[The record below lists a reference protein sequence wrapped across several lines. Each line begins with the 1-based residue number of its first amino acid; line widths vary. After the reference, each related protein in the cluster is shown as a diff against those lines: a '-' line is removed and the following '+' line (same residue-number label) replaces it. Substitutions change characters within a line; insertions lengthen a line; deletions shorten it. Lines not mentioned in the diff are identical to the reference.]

1 MLKTTKKYET
11 NTVDTTINNN
21 KNNNVKNN
29 IKSGI
34 ETNVE
39 DNTNYNTQDKNTNN
53 VIADTTNPP
62 INTNF
67 YIENKPNIETNELN
81 KPITKINKT
90 NKPTTEIEETS
101 SFITPPTTQ
110 INKTSSLVLSKYMDV
125 FNSFIDY
132 DNKSFELNVLLN
144 KCVYDFNYK
153 YLFEYLVYN
162 IKSTF
167 LFAKDTMY
175 LMFLLNKNM
184 NIVFKYLVNSLL
196 FIGLFFILL
205 LVLSILTLV
214 YMVIGIVSCT
224 LFIITFPFKLIHKL
238 LLKNKKDDEED
249 NDEDSNE
256 NNNKSNKENINKN
269 NKNKKFFLFFRRK
282 NNNRNNNNNNN
293 SKNRNNNNK
302 SNNNSKNNNNNR
314 NKNNSKR
321 NIEQEIILKITGN
334 EKGKKLS
341 RIKTIILK
349 LLNKVSI
356 IFTKLNKQ
364 LQIKFIDKKVT
375 NYNKHATKKM
385 KSRTKVISNSLGIKD
400 NSKERLNSKYQVI
413 KKLSSMVKSC
423 DKSSYFKPKEKLKI
437 KEAKTSVIK
446 GLKNEIKSEKEKLK
460 TTKINLD
467 KTKSK
472 IKTGTFIKSS
482 NNKNKEKDKEKIKT
496 KEKNEI
502 INKEK
507 GKVEMKTQNKGI
519 ENDVEIAEYNGD
531 HNNFKTQEIQQLLE
545 EEEQVLNDKINNL
558 WDSFNDDEEETLTEE
573 AEVRSDEIDNIELH
587 GLEDIKEVE
596 SKAKNGTENENEI
609 ETEIKTKNKNE
620 IETNNEN
627 EIEIETNNETT
638 DSFVEKLNEG
648 RNKDKETEVGM

>member
-1 MLKTTKKYET
+1 MTDISISENK
-11 NTVDTTINNN
+11 N
-21 KNNNVKNN
+21 KNNYNN
-29 IKSGI
+29 NLDYNNNLGS
-34 ETNVE
+34 
-39 DNTNYNTQDKNTNN
+39 DNNN
-53 VIADTTNPP
+53 NS
-62 INTNF
+62 
-67 YIENKPNIETNELN
+67 ENHV
-81 KPITKINKT
+81 
-90 NKPTTEIEETS
+90 TEAIISEY
-101 SFITPPTTQ
+101 P
-110 INKTSSLVLSKYMDV
+110 V

-184 NIVFKYLVNSLL
+184 NIVFKYLINSLL

-238 LLKNKKDDEED
+238 LLKNKKDEED
-249 NDEDSNE
+249 NDEDSNG
-256 NNNKSNKENINKN
+256 NNNKNNKENINKN

-282 NNNRNNNNNNN
+282 NKNRNNNNNNN
-293 SKNRNNNNK
+293 SKNNNNNNK
-302 SNNNSKNNNNNR
+302 SNNNNSKNNNNNR

-321 NIEQEIILKITGN
+321 NIEQEIILSITEN

-482 NNKNKEKDKEKIKT
+482 NNKNKEKDKEKMKT

-502 INKEK
+502 INKKDRVINKEE
-507 GKVEMKTQNKGI
+507 GGVKVKMIDNKI
-519 ENDVEIAEYNGD
+519 AKEEIDENRIINKFDVCKV
-531 HNNFKTQEIQQLLE
+531 HKKQSLLE
-545 EEEQVLNDKINNL
+545 KEQQILKDEL
-558 WDSFNDDEEETLTEE
+558 GSFWNELDEEETPIEE
-573 AEVRSDEIDNIELH
+573 AEVRSGEIDNIELY
-587 GLEDIKEVE
+587 GLEENNIVE
-596 SKAKNGTENENEI
+596 NGTE
-609 ETEIKTKNKNE
+609 TKNKNE
-620 IETNNEN
+620 IEINDEN
-627 EIEIETNNETT
+627 EIEIKTNNETT

-648 RNKDKETEVGM
+648 RNKDKETEMGM

>member
-11 NTVDTTINNN
+11 NTVD
-21 KNNNVKNN
+21 
-29 IKSGI
+29 
-34 ETNVE
+34 
-39 DNTNYNTQDKNTNN
+39 
-53 VIADTTNPP
+53 
-62 INTNF
+62 
-67 YIENKPNIETNELN
+67 
-81 KPITKINKT
+81 ITV
-90 NKPTTEIEETS
+90 NKPTTQIHRTS
-101 SFITPPTTQ
+101 S
-110 INKTSSLVLSKYMDV
+110 SVLSKYMDV
-125 FNSFIDY
+125 FNTFIDY

-249 NDEDSNE
+249 NDEDSNG
-256 NNNKSNKENINKN
+256 NNNKNNKENINKN

-293 SKNRNNNNK
+293 SKNKNDK
-302 SNNNSKNNNNNR
+302 SKNNNSKNNNNNR
-314 NKNNSKR
+314 NKNNNKR
-321 NIEQEIILKITGN
+321 NIEQEIILNITEN

-482 NNKNKEKDKEKIKT
+482 NNKNKEKDKEKMKT

-502 INKEK
+502 INKKDKIINKEEGRVEVK
-507 GKVEMKTQNKGI
+507 KVNETLNTDIDDIFDQY
-519 ENDVEIAEYNGD
+519 EDEYITCFANYK
-531 HNNFKTQEIQQLLE
+531 HNE
-545 EEEQVLNDKINNL
+545 EAKQKSSEEGQILKDKINSL
-558 WDSFNDDEEETLTEE
+558 WKSFGDDEEETITEE
-573 AEVRSDEIDNIELH
+573 AEVRS
-587 GLEDIKEVE
+587 G
-596 SKAKNGTENENEI
+596 
-609 ETEIKTKNKNE
+609 EIKT
-620 IETNNEN
+620 NNG
-627 EIEIETNNETT
+627 IT
-638 DSFVEKLNEG
+638 DSFVEKLSEG

>member
-11 NTVDTTINNN
+11 NTVD
-21 KNNNVKNN
+21 
-29 IKSGI
+29 
-34 ETNVE
+34 
-39 DNTNYNTQDKNTNN
+39 
-53 VIADTTNPP
+53 
-62 INTNF
+62 
-67 YIENKPNIETNELN
+67 
-81 KPITKINKT
+81 ITV
-90 NKPTTEIEETS
+90 NKPTTQIHRTS
-101 SFITPPTTQ
+101 S
-110 INKTSSLVLSKYMDV
+110 SVLSKYMDV
-125 FNSFIDY
+125 FNTFIDY

-249 NDEDSNE
+249 NDEDSNG
-256 NNNKSNKENINKN
+256 NNNKNNKENINKN

-282 NNNRNNNNNNN
+282 NKNNNRNNNNNNN
-293 SKNRNNNNK
+293 SKNKNDK
-302 SNNNSKNNNNNR
+302 SKNNNSKNNNNNR
-314 NKNNSKR
+314 NKNNNKR
-321 NIEQEIILKITGN
+321 NIEQEIILNITEN

-460 TTKINLD
+460 TTKMNLD

-482 NNKNKEKDKEKIKT
+482 NNKNKEKDKEKMKT

-502 INKEK
+502 INKKDKTINKEE
-507 GKVEMKTQNKGI
+507 GVIEMKTQNK
-519 ENDVEIAEYNGD
+519 ETNDNKAREEYTINMDEYIKNRCNEEKAEQKDNSC
-531 HNNFKTQEIQQLLE
+531 FKEQEEDELE
-545 EEEQVLNDKINNL
+545 L
-558 WDSFNDDEEETLTEE
+558 WNSFDEGEEETPIEE
-573 AEVRSDEIDNIELH
+573 AEVRSGEIDNIELH
-587 GLEDIKEVE
+587 GLEEDNIVE
-596 SKAKNGTENENEI
+596 NGTE
-609 ETEIKTKNKNE
+609 TKNKNE
-620 IETNNEN
+620 IE
-627 EIEIETNNETT
+627 IETKNETT

>member
-11 NTVDTTINNN
+11 NTVNTTANNN

-29 IKSGI
+29 VKSSI
-34 ETNVE
+34 EN
-39 DNTNYNTQDKNTNN
+39 NTNYNTQDNNTNN
-53 VIADTTNPP
+53 VIADTNNTVDTI
-62 INTNF
+62 INQS
-67 YIENKPNIETNELN
+67 I
-81 KPITKINKT
+81 
-90 NKPTTEIEETS
+90 TEINE
-101 SFITPPTTQ
+101 PTTQ
-110 INKTSSLVLSKYMDV
+110 IHKTSSSVINKSFVINKTSSFVLSKYMDV

-224 LFIITFPFKLIHKL
+224 LFIITSPFKLIHKL

-249 NDEDSNE
+249 NDEDSNG
-256 NNNKSNKENINKN
+256 NNNKNNKESINKN

-282 NNNRNNNNNNN
+282 NKNRNNNNNNN
-293 SKNRNNNNK
+293 SKNKNDK

-321 NIEQEIILKITGN
+321 NIEQEIILSITGN

-356 IFTKLNKQ
+356 VFTKLNKQ

-413 KKLSSMVKSC
+413 KKLSSMVKSY

-460 TTKINLD
+460 TTKMNLD

-482 NNKNKEKDKEKIKT
+482 NNKNKEKDKEKMKI

-502 INKEK
+502 INKKDKIINKEE
-507 GKVEMKTQNKGI
+507 GRVEVKTQNKETNDNKAREEYTI
-519 ENDVEIAEYNGD
+519 NMDEYIKNRCNEENAEQKDNSC
-531 HNNFKTQEIQQLLE
+531 FKEQEEDDELE
-545 EEEQVLNDKINNL
+545 L
-558 WDSFNDDEEETLTEE
+558 WNSFDEGEEETPTEE
-573 AEVRSDEIDNIELH
+573 AEVRSGEIDDIELH
-587 GLEDIKEVE
+587 GLEEDNIV
-596 SKAKNGTENENEI
+596 KNGTE
-609 ETEIKTKNKNE
+609 TKNKNE
-620 IETNNEN
+620 IE
-627 EIEIETNNETT
+627 IETKNETT

>member
-11 NTVDTTINNN
+11 NTVD
-21 KNNNVKNN
+21 
-29 IKSGI
+29 
-34 ETNVE
+34 
-39 DNTNYNTQDKNTNN
+39 
-53 VIADTTNPP
+53 
-62 INTNF
+62 
-67 YIENKPNIETNELN
+67 
-81 KPITKINKT
+81 ITV
-90 NKPTTEIEETS
+90 NKPTTQIHRTS
-101 SFITPPTTQ
+101 S
-110 INKTSSLVLSKYMDV
+110 SVLSKYMDV
-125 FNSFIDY
+125 FNTFIDY

-167 LFAKDTMY
+167 LFAEDTMY

-224 LFIITFPFKLIHKL
+224 LFIITSPFKLIHKL
-238 LLKNKKDDEED
+238 LLKNKKNDEED
-249 NDEDSNE
+249 NDEDSNG
-256 NNNKSNKENINKN
+256 NNNKNNKESINKN

-293 SKNRNNNNK
+293 SKNKNNK

-321 NIEQEIILKITGN
+321 NIEQEIILNITEN

-460 TTKINLD
+460 TTKIDLD

-482 NNKNKEKDKEKIKT
+482 NNKNKEKDKEKMKT

-502 INKEK
+502 INKKDKIINKEE
-507 GKVEMKTQNKGI
+507 GRVGVKTQNKETKNNI
-519 ENDVEIAEYNGD
+519 DMIEYNGYHID
-531 HNNFKTQEIQQLLE
+531 LKIQEKQNLLKDEQQA
-545 EEEQVLNDKINNL
+545 LNDEIESI
-558 WDSFNDDEEETLTEE
+558 WEGFGDDEEETLTEE
-573 AEVRSDEIDNIELH
+573 AEIRSGEIDNIELH
-587 GLEDIKEVE
+587 GLEEDNIVE
-596 SKAKNGTENENEI
+596 NGTE
-609 ETEIKTKNKNE
+609 TKNKNE
-620 IETNNEN
+620 IE
-627 EIEIETNNETT
+627 IETKNETT

>member
-1 MLKTTKKYET
+1 MTDISTSK
-11 NTVDTTINNN
+11 N
-21 KNNNVKNN
+21 KNNN
-29 IKSGI
+29 
-34 ETNVE
+34 
-39 DNTNYNTQDKNTNN
+39 NYNNN
-53 VIADTTNPP
+53 LDYN
-62 INTNF
+62 NNLGSDNNNNF
-67 YIENKPNIETNELN
+67 ENHV
-81 KPITKINKT
+81 
-90 NKPTTEIEETS
+90 TEAIISEY
-101 SFITPPTTQ
+101 P
-110 INKTSSLVLSKYMDV
+110 V
-125 FNSFIDY
+125 FNTFIDY

-293 SKNRNNNNK
+293 SKNKNDKN
-302 SNNNSKNNNNNR
+302 NNNSKNNNNNR

-321 NIEQEIILKITGN
+321 NIEQEIILNITEN

-356 IFTKLNKQ
+356 VFTKLNKQ

-413 KKLSSMVKSC
+413 KKLSSMVKSY

-460 TTKINLD
+460 TTKMNLD

-482 NNKNKEKDKEKIKT
+482 NNKNKEKDKEKMKT

-502 INKEK
+502 INKK
-507 GKVEMKTQNKGI
+507 
-519 ENDVEIAEYNGD
+519 
-531 HNNFKTQEIQQLLE
+531 
-545 EEEQVLNDKINNL
+545 DKIINKEEGRVEVKMMDNKKEGIRNLNESNERYDIDKNEYIGNNTNRFIEQSTL
-558 WDSFNDDEEETLTEE
+558 RTIKPQVFQQNFAERNDFWDSLDDEEETPIEE
-573 AEVRSDEIDNIELH
+573 AEIRSD
-587 GLEDIKEVE
+587 
-596 SKAKNGTENENEI
+596 
-609 ETEIKTKNKNE
+609 
-620 IETNNEN
+620 
-627 EIEIETNNETT
+627 EIETNNETT

>member
-1 MLKTTKKYET
+1 MTDISISK
-11 NTVDTTINNN
+11 N
-21 KNNNVKNN
+21 KNNN
-29 IKSGI
+29 
-34 ETNVE
+34 
-39 DNTNYNTQDKNTNN
+39 NYNNN
-53 VIADTTNPP
+53 LDYN
-62 INTNF
+62 NNLGSDNNNNS
-67 YIENKPNIETNELN
+67 ENH
-81 KPITKINKT
+81 ITEAIISEY
-90 NKPTTEIEETS
+90 P
-101 SFITPPTTQ
+101 
-110 INKTSSLVLSKYMDV
+110 V
-125 FNSFIDY
+125 FNTFIDY

-249 NDEDSNE
+249 NDEDSNG
-256 NNNKSNKENINKN
+256 NNNKSNKENINRN

-293 SKNRNNNNK
+293 SKNKNDK

-314 NKNNSKR
+314 NKNNNKR
-321 NIEQEIILKITGN
+321 NIEQEITLNITGN

-482 NNKNKEKDKEKIKT
+482 NNKNKEKDKEKMKT

-502 INKEK
+502 INKKDKIINKEE
-507 GKVEMKTQNKGI
+507 GRVEMKKVNETSSDANVSSIFDQYGNEYVTNFFGYDN
-519 ENDVEIAEYNGD
+519 ND
-531 HNNFKTQEIQQLLE
+531 KQKQKLLE
-545 EEEQVLNDKINNL
+545 KEEQTLNDEIG
-558 WDSFNDDEEETLTEE
+558 SFWNELDEEETPTE
-573 AEVRSDEIDNIELH
+573 
-587 GLEDIKEVE
+587 
-596 SKAKNGTENENEI
+596 
-609 ETEIKTKNKNE
+609 ETEIRSGE
-620 IETNNEN
+620 IETNNE
-627 EIEIETNNETT
+627 IT

-648 RNKDKETEVGM
+648 RNKDKETEMGM

>member
-11 NTVDTTINNN
+11 NTVD
-21 KNNNVKNN
+21 
-29 IKSGI
+29 
-34 ETNVE
+34 
-39 DNTNYNTQDKNTNN
+39 
-53 VIADTTNPP
+53 
-62 INTNF
+62 
-67 YIENKPNIETNELN
+67 
-81 KPITKINKT
+81 ITV
-90 NKPTTEIEETS
+90 NKPTTQIHRTS
-101 SFITPPTTQ
+101 S
-110 INKTSSLVLSKYMDV
+110 SVLSKYMDV
-125 FNSFIDY
+125 FNTFIDY

-167 LFAKDTMY
+167 LFAEDTMY

-224 LFIITFPFKLIHKL
+224 LFIITSPFKLIHKL
-238 LLKNKKDDEED
+238 LLKNKKNDEED
-249 NDEDSNE
+249 NDEDSNG
-256 NNNKSNKENINKN
+256 NNNKNNKESINKN

-293 SKNRNNNNK
+293 SKNKNNK

-321 NIEQEIILKITGN
+321 NIEQEIILNITEN

-460 TTKINLD
+460 TTKIDLD

-482 NNKNKEKDKEKIKT
+482 NNKNKEKDKEKMKT

-502 INKEK
+502 INKKDKIINKEE
-507 GKVEMKTQNKGI
+507 GRVGVKTQNKETKNNI
-519 ENDVEIAEYNGD
+519 DMIEYNGYHID
-531 HNNFKTQEIQQLLE
+531 LKIQEKQNLLKDEQQA
-545 EEEQVLNDKINNL
+545 LNDEIESI
-558 WDSFNDDEEETLTEE
+558 WEGFGDDEEETLTEE
-573 AEVRSDEIDNIELH
+573 TEVRS
-587 GLEDIKEVE
+587 G
-596 SKAKNGTENENEI
+596 
-609 ETEIKTKNKNE
+609 EIKT
-620 IETNNEN
+620 NNG
-627 EIEIETNNETT
+627 IT
-638 DSFVEKLNEG
+638 DSFVEKLNGG
-648 RNKDKETEVGM
+648 RNKDKETEVGI